1 MHNVIASPNTI
12 HHHWFPRE
20 MTSEKRLQ
28 KFYTD
33 EVSSTVYLDLGSAS
47 DWLDLGS
54 ASSFRGKTSVGVAKF
69 RLVS

>member
-1 MHNVIASPNTI
+1 
-12 HHHWFPRE
+12 

-47 DWLDLGS
+47 DLLDLGS